1 MAADVI
7 VSMEEMPLLLRL
19 EDAAVTQCGLIEVK
33 SLLKKEQALLSK
45 DIAAMA
51 QANRDGGN

>member
-19 EDAAVTQCGLIEVK
+19 EDAAVTQCGLIKVK

>member
-7 VSMEEMPLLLRL
+7 VSM
-19 EDAAVTQCGLIEVK
+19 
-33 SLLKKEQALLSK
+33 KEQALLSK

>member
-7 VSMEEMPLLLRL
+7 VS
-19 EDAAVTQCGLIEVK
+19 EVK
-33 SLLKKEQALLSK
+33 SLLFFKQTLLSK